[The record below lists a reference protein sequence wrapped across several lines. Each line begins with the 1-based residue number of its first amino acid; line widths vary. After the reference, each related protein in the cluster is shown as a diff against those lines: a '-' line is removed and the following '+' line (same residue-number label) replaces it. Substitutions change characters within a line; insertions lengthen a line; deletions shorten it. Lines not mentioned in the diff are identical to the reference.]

1 VSTDGTDHSAKT
13 EVEIDRLSNFDK
25 RLFYIKIDFERAF
38 QKKSLTRLY
47 QTCLDG
53 YGFMAPN
60 IELLYHSAGVVLL
73 KRNMCNL

>member
-1 VSTDGTDHSAKT
+1 MSTDGKDHSAKT

-47 QTCLDG
+47 QKHVWMGMDLWRQT
-53 YGFMAPN
+53 
-60 IELLYHSAGVVLL
+60 
-73 KRNMCNL
+73 